1 MSGSDTVIYLG
12 LGSNLGDRRGII
24 SKRNRLRRRALTA
37 MSGSDTVIYLGL
49 GSNLGDRRGNL
60 TSALR
65 GIEPGVRVDAVSS
78 LYETAP
84 VGPQDQPAYYNAA
97 CRGVTSMTARA
108 LLDHVKAI
116 ERELGRSEG
125 PRWGPRDI
133 DIDILLFGDELV
145 EEEGLTVPHPELVN
159 RAFVLVPLAE
169 VAARLL
175 HPTLGKSIEELAA
188 AVDKAGVRMEA
199 GPGWQRN

>member
-1 MSGSDTVIYLG
+1 MSS
-12 LGSNLGDRRGII
+12 
-24 SKRNRLRRRALTA
+24 
-37 MSGSDTVIYLGL
+37 SDTVIYLGL

-60 TSALR
+60 SAALR
-65 GIEPGVRVDAVSS
+65 GIEPAVRVDAVSS

-97 CRGVTSMTARA
+97 CRGVTGLTPRA
-108 LLDHVKAI
+108 LLDHVKHV
-116 ERELGRSEG
+116 ERGLGRSER
-125 PRWGPRDI
+125 PRWGPREI
-133 DIDILLFGDELV
+133 DIDILLFGAEMV
-145 EEEGLTVPHPELVN
+145 EEEGLTVPHPELAN

-169 VAARLL
+169 VAAHLL

-188 AVDKAGVRMEA
+188 AVDKTGVRMEA

>member
-1 MSGSDTVIYLG
+1 
-12 LGSNLGDRRGII
+12 
-24 SKRNRLRRRALTA
+24 

-60 TSALR
+60 TAALR
-65 GIEPGVRVDAVSS
+65 GIEPAVRVDVVSS

-97 CRGVTSMTARA
+97 CRGATSLTPRA
-108 LLDHVKAI
+108 LLDHVKSV

-133 DIDILLFGDELV
+133 DIDILLFGEELV
-145 EEEGLTVPHPELVN
+145 EEEGLTVPHLELAN

-169 VAARLL
+169 IAAKLL

-188 AVDKAGVRMEA
+188 AVDQAGVRMEA